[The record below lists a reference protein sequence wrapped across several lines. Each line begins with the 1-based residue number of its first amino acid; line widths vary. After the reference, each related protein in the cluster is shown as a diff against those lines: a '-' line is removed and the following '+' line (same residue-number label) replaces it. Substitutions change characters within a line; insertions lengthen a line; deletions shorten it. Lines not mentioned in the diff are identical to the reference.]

1 MATKGDITESI
12 HDELSTRFVRGYDTD
27 NVIDAIEFITIALGN
42 FFTTDQLEEFYEF
55 LKDE

>member
-12 HDELSTRFVRGYDTD
+12 YDELSTRFIRGYDTD
-27 NVIDAIEFITIALGN
+27 NVINAIEFITRALGN

>member
-1 MATKGDITESI
+1 MGTKKDVTESI
-12 HDELSTRFVRGYDTD
+12 HDELSTRFVRGYNTD
-27 NVIDAIEFITIALGN
+27 NVIDAIEFITRALGN